1 MEKPNAF
8 LMMHDGLDTGC
19 CGNMRLARPGAA
31 DQADVVGV
39 VKEIAAME
47 LFNERLIDLAAG
59 EVDAVQFAV
68 GRREGRAV
76 VGCYAVDRTSRT
88 ARFRLQKLRQGGN
101 VERRRSLFGQFADGP
116 PVHFQLIITAIGA
129 HMKSFCRPKRTFAL
143 TGNGWRQIVGRY
155 SKSPAS

>member
-59 EVDAVQFAV
+59 EVDAVS
-68 GRREGRAV
+68 
-76 VGCYAVDRTSRT
+76 SR
-88 ARFRLQKLRQGGN
+88 
-101 VERRRSLFGQFADGP
+101 
-116 PVHFQLIITAIGA
+116 
-129 HMKSFCRPKRTFAL
+129 
-143 TGNGWRQIVGRY
+143 
-155 SKSPAS
+155 